1 LGALPAIE
9 ATLEA
14 GRGSARALLEEL
26 RVDRLRLTGAPGDAK
41 VAHSEAPLL
50 NVNTPDDLEA
60 ALRFVATEG
69 EG

>member
-1 LGALPAIE
+1 
-9 ATLEA
+9 
-14 GRGSARALLEEL
+14 
-26 RVDRLRLTGAPGDAK
+26 LRLTGAPGDAK